1 MTGPQGS
8 TGAQGSQGSQGPQ
21 GSAGPQGSGGPP
33 GDNGPQGAQGDIGPT
48 GPKGFS
54 GAVGPPGPV
63 GPSGDFSDIRLKQEI
78 EVLKDS
84 LKKILQLD
92 VVEFD
97 WNDKLPGFY
106 KHVVENKKL
115 HSIGLIAQNVKKY
128 FPEVVGLND
137 GYYFVKYA
145 KLNAV
150 LVEAIK
156 EQQVLI
162 EDIDK
167 ELNFIESKLS

>member
-1 MTGPQGS
+1 M
-8 TGAQGSQGSQGPQ
+8 
-21 GSAGPQGSGGPP
+21 
-33 GDNGPQGAQGDIGPT
+33 
-48 GPKGFS
+48 
-54 GAVGPPGPV
+54 
-63 GPSGDFSDIRLKQEI
+63 
-78 EVLKDS
+78 
-84 LKKILQLD
+84 D

-128 FPEVVGLND
+128 FPEVVGLNN
-137 GYYFVKYA
+137 GYYFVKYD